1 MQAAITVSLRIFDV
15 ILALDQRDIVLLQQ
29 AVGEHVNIVHKG
41 ADDTD
46 ACDVEDV
53 VFNCLEGKGQ
63 LFFEAFCPEC
73 CRGTLSGS
81 GCCRWGCGR
90 AGGKA
95 FV

>member
-1 MQAAITVSLRIFDV
+1 MQAAITVFLRIFDV

-63 LFFEAFCPEC
+63 LFSKHFVQNAV
-73 CRGTLSGS
+73 RGL
-81 GCCRWGCGR
+81 
-90 AGGKA
+90 
-95 FV
+95 